1 MIIDLKEIRKRGKT
15 EEDFF
20 FEYVPEG
27 QLVSIPNVAL
37 VPPVKVL
44 GKIVLTGRNSAL
56 VEAEISFTLAG
67 ECTKCLS
74 QTEKSFAVSMA
85 EEFSSDGAE
94 GAYEYRSD
102 KVDLTKA
109 VDDKLILEMP
119 MSFVC
124 SEDCKGI
131 KI

>member
-1 MIIDLKEIRKRGKT
+1 MVIDLKEIRKKGKT

-20 FEYVPEG
+20 FEYVPQGE
-27 QLVSIPNVAL
+27 LVSIPNVSL
-37 VPPVKVL
+37 VPLVKVL
-44 GKIVLTGRNSAL
+44 GKIMLTGQYSAY
-56 VEAEISFTLAG
+56 VEAEITFTLAG

-74 QTEKSFAVSMA
+74 QTEKSFTVSMA

-94 GAYEYRSD
+94 EAYEYRSD

-119 MSFVC
+119 LAFVC
-124 SEDCKGI
+124 GEDCKGVQI
-131 KI
+131 

>member
-44 GKIVLTGRNSAL
+44 GRIVLTGRNSAL
-56 VEAEISFTLAG
+56 VEAEISF
-67 ECTKCLS
+67 TKCLS

-131 KI
+131 EI

>member
-1 MIIDLKEIRKRGKT
+1 
-15 EEDFF
+15 
-20 FEYVPEG
+20 
-27 QLVSIPNVAL
+27 
-37 VPPVKVL
+37 
-44 GKIVLTGRNSAL
+44 
-56 VEAEISFTLAG
+56 
-67 ECTKCLS
+67 
-74 QTEKSFAVSMA
+74 MA

>member
-1 MIIDLKEIRKRGKT
+1 M
-15 EEDFF
+15 
-20 FEYVPEG
+20 
-27 QLVSIPNVAL
+27 
-37 VPPVKVL
+37 L
-44 GKIVLTGRNSAL
+44 GRIVLTGRNSAL

-119 MSFVC
+119 MSFGLQRRLQRHRNLRF
-124 SEDCKGI
+124 KRNTI
-131 KI
+131 KEV